1 MYSPSVDG
9 KVDRTCPACGH
20 AQGLLLFGL
29 RATRMSS
36 AVSSILFASEQNEEL
51 DEAKKKKAK
60 KDEEDLQESGGP
72 ASSPLEDVVH
82 MLARASETGNAALM
96 KQAKSTM
103 SKLPS
108 DVKKS
113 LNVLIKNMK

>member
-1 MYSPSVDG
+1 MEQKDLELLRDINMLLNEG
-9 KVDRTCPACGH
+9 KKKKKKEDEELDEAKKRKAKKY
-20 AQGLLLFGL
+20 
-29 RATRMSS
+29 
-36 AVSSILFASEQNEEL
+36 EEEL
-51 DEAKKKKAK
+51 DEAKKKKSK
-60 KDEEDLQESGGP
+60 KDDEDLQESGGP
-72 ASSPLEDVVH
+72 SSSPLEDVVH

-96 KQAKSTM
+96 KQAKSNM

>member
-1 MYSPSVDG
+1 MEQKDMELLRDINMLLNEG
-9 KVDRTCPACGH
+9 KKKKKKED
-20 AQGLLLFGL
+20 
-29 RATRMSS
+29 
-36 AVSSILFASEQNEEL
+36 EEL

-72 ASSPLEDVVH
+72 AGSPLEDVIH
-82 MLARASETGNAALM
+82 MLARASETGNAALR
-96 KQAKSTM
+96 KQAESNMK
-103 SKLPS
+103 KLPS